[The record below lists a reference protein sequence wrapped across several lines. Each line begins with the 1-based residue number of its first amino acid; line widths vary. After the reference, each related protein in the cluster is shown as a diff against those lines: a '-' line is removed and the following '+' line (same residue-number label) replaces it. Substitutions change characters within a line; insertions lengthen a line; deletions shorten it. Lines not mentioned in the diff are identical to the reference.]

1 MNIMVD
7 GIEPSATGES
17 IHKQFAYESQV
28 IHDGMNNLFGL
39 FHLLELSQ
47 TEEIAS
53 QGSHVSIAS

>member
-47 TEEIAS
+47 TE
-53 QGSHVSIAS
+53 